1 MPFLM
6 KKPESRN
13 IDGRVGGALATEG
26 DLKWARDEYTPSPS
40 HGQIVGIESSM
51 SRSSLQRRTCGN
63 MECARTWTAP
73 WRNRR
78 RPTFEG
84 QWGCSG
90 QCVLAMVKA
99 AVNRELGEGKDVV
112 VPYHHRVPLGLV
124 MLAQGWITH
133 PQLRQ
138 ALEAQRANGSGR
150 IGDWLVAECGL
161 ETEQITRG
169 LSMQWSCPVLSMNGF
184 EPERMALVVPR
195 VFAEEFGVLP
205 LRVAGQRILYLAFE
219 DRLDASAALA
229 VEQMTELK
237 VESGLMNGAQ
247 FREARARLIQCDAVE
262 ANLETVT
269 STASLAAR
277 ITAIL
282 EQKQPVAARLVR
294 LHQYYW
300 LRTWLE
306 SGAMG
311 RSGSLPR
318 TNEDMSDHIF
328 TTGARA

>member
-1 MPFLM
+1 MPFLI
-6 KKPESRN
+6 KKTENRN
-13 IDGRVGGALATEG
+13 IDERITAALATG
-26 DLKWARDEYTPSPS
+26 SDLRWTRDEYTPSR
-40 HGQIVGIESSM
+40 GQIWGIESSV
-51 SRSSLQRRTCGN
+51 SGPSLQRRTCGN
-63 MECARTWTAP
+63 VECASTWTAP

-78 RPTFEG
+78 RPIFEG

-90 QCVLAMVKA
+90 RCVLAMVKA
-99 AVNRELGEGKDVV
+99 AVNREQAEGEEVV
-112 VPYHHRVPLGLV
+112 APHRHRVPLGLV

-138 ALEAQRANGSGR
+138 ALDAQRANGRGR

-169 LSMQWSCPVLSMNGF
+169 LSMQWSCPVLSIKGF
-184 EPERMALVVPR
+184 EPEAMALAVPR
-195 VFAEEFGVLP
+195 VFVKEFGVLP

-237 VESGLMNGAQ
+237 VESGLMDGAQ
-247 FREARARLIQCDAVE
+247 FREAQAALLRCDTVE
-262 ANLETVT
+262 ANLEAVT

-306 SGAMG
+306 SGVMG
-311 RSGSLPR
+311 GNGSLPR
-318 TNEDMSDHIF
+318 TNEDVDDQIF
-328 TTGARA
+328 TIGIRA

>member
-6 KKPESRN
+6 KKTGSQS
-13 IDGRVGGALATEG
+13 IDGRVASALAAEANLGWT
-26 DLKWARDEYTPSPS
+26 RDEYTPSR
-40 HGQIVGIESSM
+40 GQILGVESST
-51 SRSSLQRRTCGN
+51 SGPSPQRRLCGN
-63 MECARTWTAP
+63 VECVSTWTAP

-78 RPTFEG
+78 RPIFEG

-90 QCVLAMVKA
+90 RCVLAMVKA
-99 AVNRELGEGKDVV
+99 AVSRELGEGEEAV
-112 VPYHHRVPLGLV
+112 VPHRHRVPLGLV

-138 ALEAQRANGSGR
+138 ALEAQRANGCGR

-169 LSMQWSCPVLSMNGF
+169 LSMQWSCPVLSLKGF
-184 EPERMALVVPR
+184 EPEAMALAVPR
-195 VFAEEFGVLP
+195 IFVEAFGVLP

-237 VESGLMNGAQ
+237 VESGLMDGAQ
-247 FREARARLIQCDAVE
+247 FIEARSTLMQCEPVE
-262 ANLETVT
+262 ASLEVAT

-282 EQKQPVAARLVR
+282 EQKQPVASRLVR

-306 SGAMG
+306 SGAM
-311 RSGSLPR
+311 SSNGSLPR
-318 TNEDMSDHIF
+318 TNEDVSDHIF
-328 TTGARA
+328 TIGARA

>member
-6 KKPESRN
+6 KKTESRS
-13 IDGRVGGALATEG
+13 IDGRVTGALATG
-26 DLKWARDEYTPSPS
+26 SDLKWTRDVYTPSL
-40 HGQIVGIESSM
+40 GAESSAIAGL
-51 SRSSLQRRTCGN
+51 SPQRRLCGN
-63 MECARTWTAP
+63 VECVSTWTAP

-78 RPTFEG
+78 RPIFEG

-90 QCVLAMVKA
+90 RCVLAMVKA
-99 AVNRELGEGKDVV
+99 AVNRELGEGEEVTA
-112 VPYHHRVPLGLV
+112 PHRHRVPLGLV

-169 LSMQWSCPVLSMNGF
+169 LSMQWSCPVLSMKGF
-184 EPERMALVVPR
+184 EPEAMALAVPR
-195 VFAEEFGVLP
+195 IIVEEFGVLP
-205 LRVAGQRILYLAFE
+205 LRVAGHRILYLAFE

-237 VESGLMNGAQ
+237 VESGLMDGAQ
-247 FREARARLIQCDAVE
+247 FIEARATLLQSDAVE
-262 ANLETVT
+262 ANLEAAT

-300 LRTWLE
+300 LRVWLE
-306 SGAMG
+306 SGVMG
-311 RSGSLPR
+311 SNGSLPR
-318 TNEDMSDHIF
+318 TNEDVSDHIF
-328 TTGARA
+328 TIGARA

>member
-6 KKPESRN
+6 KKMESRS
-13 IDGRVGGALATEG
+13 IDGRIEAALTKEG
-26 DLKWARDEYTPSPS
+26 DLSWTRDGYMPSREE
-40 HGQIVGIESSM
+40 IFGIESSV
-51 SRSSLQRRTCGN
+51 SGTSLQRKTCGN
-63 MECARTWTAP
+63 IECTSTWTAP

-78 RPTFEG
+78 RPIFEG

-90 QCVLAMVKA
+90 RGVFAMVKA
-99 AVNRELGEGKDVV
+99 AVNRELGEGEEVV
-112 VPYHHRVPLGLV
+112 APHRHRVPLGLV

-169 LSMQWSCPVLSMNGF
+169 LSMQWSCPVLSMKGF
-184 EPERMALVVPR
+184 EPEAMALSVPK
-195 VFAEEFGVLP
+195 VFVEEFGVLP

-219 DRLDASAALA
+219 DRLDASASLAL
-229 VEQMTELK
+229 EQMTELK
-237 VESGLMNGAQ
+237 VESGLMDGVQ
-247 FREARARLIQCDAVE
+247 FREARTTLLQCDAVE
-262 ANLETVT
+262 AHLEAAT

-277 ITAIL
+277 IAAIL
-282 EQKQPVAARLVR
+282 EQKRSVAARLVR

-311 RSGSLPR
+311 NNGSLPR
-318 TNEDMSDHIF
+318 TSEDVSDHIF
-328 TTGARA
+328 TIGVRA

>member
-6 KKPESRN
+6 KKT
-13 IDGRVGGALATEG
+13 GALATEG
-26 DLKWARDEYTPSPS
+26 DLKWTRDEYTPS
-40 HGQIVGIESSM
+40 HGQILGIESSV
-51 SRSSLQRRTCGN
+51 SGSSPQRRACGN
-63 MECARTWTAP
+63 EECASTWTAP

-78 RPTFEG
+78 RPIFEG

-90 QCVLAMVKA
+90 RCVLAMVKA
-99 AVNRELGEGKDVV
+99 AVNREMGDGEDVV
-112 VPYHHRVPLGLV
+112 APHRHRVPLGLV

-138 ALEAQRANGSGR
+138 ALEAQRVNGSGR

-169 LSMQWSCPVLSMNGF
+169 LSMQWSCPVLSMKGF
-184 EPERMALVVPR
+184 EPEAMALAVPR
-195 VFAEEFGVLP
+195 VFVEEFGVLP

-237 VESGLMNGAQ
+237 VESGLMDGAQ
-247 FREARARLIQCDAVE
+247 FREARATLLRCDAVE
-262 ANLETVT
+262 ANLEAVT

-282 EQKQPVAARLVR
+282 EQKQPVSARLVR
-294 LHQYYW
+294 LRQYYW

-311 RSGSLPR
+311 SNGSLPR
-318 TNEDMSDHIF
+318 TSEDVSDHIF
-328 TTGARA
+328 TIGARA

>member
-6 KKPESRN
+6 KKTESRS
-13 IDGRVGGALATEG
+13 IDGRVKGALTAEG
-26 DLKWARDEYTPSPS
+26 DLKWTRDEYTPS
-40 HGQIVGIESSM
+40 HGQIFGIESSI
-51 SRSSLQRRTCGN
+51 SRSSPQRRTCGN
-63 MECARTWTAP
+63 MECASTWTAP

-78 RPTFEG
+78 RPIFEG

-90 QCVLAMVKA
+90 RCLLAMVKV
-99 AVNRELGEGKDVV
+99 AVNRELGEGEDVV
-112 VPYHHRVPLGLV
+112 VPHRHRVPLGLV

-133 PQLRQ
+133 PQLRH
-138 ALEAQRANGSGR
+138 ALEAQRVNGSGR

-169 LSMQWSCPVLSMNGF
+169 LSMQWSCPVLSIKGF
-184 EPERMALVVPR
+184 EPEAMALALPR
-195 VFAEEFGVLP
+195 VFVEEFGVLP

-229 VEQMTELK
+229 VEQMIELK
-237 VESGLMNGAQ
+237 VESGLMDGAQ
-247 FREARARLIQCDAVE
+247 FREARATLLQCDAVE
-262 ANLETVT
+262 ANLETAT

-294 LHQYYW
+294 LRQYYW

-311 RSGSLPR
+311 SNGTLPR
-318 TNEDMSDHIF
+318 TNEDLSDHIF
-328 TTGARA
+328 TIGARA

>member
-6 KKPESRN
+6 KKT
-13 IDGRVGGALATEG
+13 GALATEG
-26 DLKWARDEYTPSPS
+26 DLKWTRDEYTPS
-40 HGQIVGIESSM
+40 HGQILGIESSV
-51 SRSSLQRRTCGN
+51 SGSSQQRRACGN
-63 MECARTWTAP
+63 EECASTWTAP

-78 RPTFEG
+78 RPIFEG

-90 QCVLAMVKA
+90 RCVLAMVKA
-99 AVNRELGEGKDVV
+99 AVNREMGDGEDVV
-112 VPYHHRVPLGLV
+112 APHRHRVPLGLV

-133 PQLRQ
+133 QQLRQ
-138 ALEAQRANGSGR
+138 ALEAQRVNGSGR

-169 LSMQWSCPVLSMNGF
+169 LSMQWSCPVLSMKGF
-184 EPERMALVVPR
+184 EPEAMALAVPR
-195 VFAEEFGVLP
+195 VFVEEFGVLP

-229 VEQMTELK
+229 LEQMTELK
-237 VESGLMNGAQ
+237 VESGLMDGAQ
-247 FREARARLIQCDAVE
+247 FREARATLLRCDAVE
-262 ANLETVT
+262 ANLETVA

-294 LHQYYW
+294 LRQYYW
-300 LRTWLE
+300 LRTWHE
-306 SGAMG
+306 SGAIG

-318 TNEDMSDHIF
+318 TSEDVSDHIF
-328 TTGARA
+328 TIGARA